1 VKLSYYPYQL
11 KLKHPFKLAY
21 GTRTV
26 TDIVLVE
33 LQHEGH
39 TGYGEASLPPYLVEG
54 IESVTAFLDK
64 IETSRL
70 DPFRFR
76 ETVLYLDALD
86 SGNNAA
92 KAAVDIALHDLLGKM
107 EDRSLADLMSIPASR
122 PTPSSFT
129 IGMSTRTELESK
141 LKDASDYPIIKLKLG
156 GDDDKELVK
165 SYLEQSTKPYYVD
178 VNQGW
183 EDGKYALEMAAWLT
197 ENGCLLIEQPMPT
210 GMIEETSSLSEGSSI
225 PIIADES
232 VRRLEDLAALKGVF
246 NGVNIKLMKCAG
258 MFEAV
263 RMIEEA
269 RKMKFQVLIGCMAES
284 SCAVTAAANLAPLAD
299 WADLDGPA
307 LISNDPFRGMRM
319 ENGNMILPS
328 GPGLGLEKVVFK

>member
-1 VKLSYYPYQL
+1 VKLTYRPYQL

-21 GTRTV
+21 GTRTA

-33 LQHEGH
+33 LEHEGH
-39 TGYGEASLPPYLVEG
+39 TGCGEASLPPYLGESVET
-54 IESVTAFLDK
+54 VTAFLNK
-64 IETSRL
+64 IDTSQL
-70 DPFRFR
+70 DPLRFR
-76 ETVLYLDALD
+76 ETVQYLGALD
-86 SGNNAA
+86 SDNNGA

-165 SYLEQSTKPYYVD
+165 SYLDQSTKPYYVD
-178 VNQGW
+178 INQGW
-183 EDGKYALEMAAWLT
+183 KDRQYALDMAAWLA
-197 ENGCLLIEQPMPT
+197 ENECLFIEQPMPA
-210 GMIEETSSLSEGSSI
+210 GMIDETSLLTQGSSL

-232 VRRLEDLAALKGVF
+232 VRRLGDLAALKGVF
-246 NGVNIKLMKCAG
+246 NGVNIKLMKSTG
-258 MFEAV
+258 IFEAIG
-263 RMIEEA
+263 MIEEA
-269 RKMKFQVLIGCMAES
+269 RKMEFQVLIGCMAES

-307 LISNDPFRGMRM
+307 LITNDPFTGVKM

-328 GPGLGLEKVVFK
+328 GPGLGIEKVSFQ

>member
-1 VKLSYYPYQL
+1 MKLSYYPYQL

-21 GTRTV
+21 GTRTA

-54 IESVTAFLDK
+54 IESVIAFLDK

-86 SGNNAA
+86 SDNNAA
-92 KAAVDIALHDLLGKM
+92 KAAIDMALHDLLGKM
-107 EDRSLADLMSIPASR
+107 ENKTLAELMSIPTSGFVQ
-122 PTPSSFT
+122 SSYT
-129 IGMSTRTELESK
+129 IGMSTQEELKTKLIES
-141 LKDASDYPIIKLKLG
+141 SEYPIVKLKLG
-156 GDDDKELVK
+156 GNNDKELVEA
-165 SYLEQSTKPYYVD
+165 YLEQAIKPYCVD

-183 EDGKYALEMAAWLT
+183 EDSKYALEMAAWLS
-197 ENGCLLIEQPMPT
+197 EHGCLFIEQPMPT
-210 GMIEETSSLSEGSSI
+210 GMIEEASLLAEDSLI

-232 VRRLEDLAALKGVF
+232 VRRLDDLAGLKGVC
-246 NGVNIKLMKCAG
+246 NGINIKLMKCTG
-258 MFEAV
+258 IFEAV

-269 RKMKFQVLIGCMAES
+269 RKMEFQVLIGCMAES

-307 LISNDPFRGMRM
+307 LITNDPFSGVRM

-328 GPGLGLEKVVFK
+328 GPGLGLQKVAFR